1 MKLDQKAGLSLN
13 GQHLTGEEIKEGK
26 KILNDFFQKIKGKTQ
41 EEEIK
46 KEVIIESTVNKTI
59 TVNETFVVQNT
70 STCTK
75 TIIKKKKNKKKASG
89 NCVIV

>member
-46 KEVIIESTVNKTI
+46 KEKENLLKMKSRYIAAILS
-59 TVNETFVVQNT
+59 
-70 STCTK
+70 
-75 TIIKKKKNKKKASG
+75 
-89 NCVIV
+89 